1 MHRRWRA
8 AGACIRERGWWGSG
22 HEPVLS
28 AFLSLIERDM
38 IKCPEGIQPLPVDI
52 LARAERLVAGMHV
65 DMDAPLD

>member
-1 MHRRWRA
+1 
-8 AGACIRERGWWGSG
+8 
-22 HEPVLS
+22 VLS